1 MSNAHVAMSPRAGVA
16 WSDKGVAEPVSL
28 IERLIVISGEVGS
41 AHSSRIL
48 VDSGATSNF
57 IADSFVRQHGL
68 VVSEL
73 PTVLNVR
80 MANGEV
86 ENCQL
91 VLRQVTVRMV
101 GYEGRHSFVVL
112 PTLDSFDVILGR
124 SFLKQADVLVLH
136 GSGEIAFGGISASS
150 RTGKARKIKLLKCT
164 SQLAQ
169 FTSLVTEVVEGLDT
183 CSQDGVLRALGLCAE
198 SVASEPVSTSLKVSS
213 KVYEAVMRIVAAYE
227 ERMKPFLGQ
236 LPPLRDG
243 FDHTITLVCE
253 DESPKARRAIPLNH
267 RHQQALAKELDR
279 LLAAGYIRVSRSPW
293 AAPVFFVPKNETEDR
308 MVCDYRA
315 LNSVTTTNGASL
327 PYVKELFA
335 RLQGSVVFTK
345 LDLTSGYHQLRV
357 REEDIALTGFITPH
371 GHFEWVVMP
380 FGEKNAP
387 GSFAQLM
394 NQLVLRDLVH
404 TFVIVF
410 QDDMLIASKS
420 DADHPAHVEQVL
432 QRLSDHRL
440 WIKPQKCQWAV
451 REVDFLGHH
460 IRATELGTVIEPM
473 QSKVEAVKSWPTPRS
488 TSELRSFLGMANF
501 YRDFVQDFS
510 SKAASLT
517 SLTGLR
523 VPFEWRPHH
532 DEAFEVI
539 KSAMCHA
546 PALLT
551 VNDDRQFFL
560 HCDASSFAVGAVL
573 SQRDEVEGKLRPV
586 AFFSRKLTDTQLR
599 WDVYEREIFSVVAA
613 LENWHMH
620 LKGTSTPIQ
629 IYTDHR
635 SLEELAKQLLRPK
648 MARWLTFLCGFNYE
662 VTWIPAA
669 ENVAADAL
677 SRRPDHDD
685 GSVQRRV
692 AQTAVAQQLHV
703 DSGNSLG
710 PGQVGSNVPCAPTA
724 IQRSPVLASS
734 AAPAPRPASAPK
746 LASISTSASAP
757 ASAVPA
763 PVSTP
768 APALAS
774 IPASTSAPVPAL
786 ASAPAPA
793 STSALALAS
802 IPASASAPA
811 PALAL
816 ASTPALASVPSQ
828 APEPEPALPP
838 VVTHL
843 DEYPEPGHSCLGTLA
858 VSCSPRP
865 FLDQIRQA
873 YGHDEQSIVIMKD
886 PQKHGYRLVDGLL
899 MRHGDRGIMVPE
911 SSNLR
916 LDALREAH
924 DQPTSAHMGV
934 KKTLARISQSLYW
947 PGMSRDVADYVA
959 RCGPCQRSKHL
970 NQRPAGLL
978 KPLPIV
984 GKGEMIT
991 IDFVGELP
999 KSRRGR
1005 DAVLV
1010 VVDKL
1015 TKRAYYE
1022 PCNTTATAKQTAE
1035 MVFRRVVREQ
1045 GLPLTIVSD
1054 RDTRFTSRL
1063 WDELWTLCGTKLG
1076 IATAYHQQTDGQS
1089 ERQVRTLEESLR
1101 MFVNTAGNDWDD
1113 RIVHVEIAHNTACHA
1128 STGFAPLKLHSGVDA
1143 NLPISLAELGRGSGS
1158 GVSSA
1163 QRFLFQMSED
1173 VEAARASLRLAQE
1186 RQKVAYDRRHRS
1198 VGYIVGD
1205 WAYIA
1210 TADTIHRDGGKVV
1223 WKPIYEG
1230 PYCVLEVSDDGLNVT
1245 LDIQKSRR
1253 HPVFHVSKLK
1263 KAKMPLNDVVPSVV
1277 RREVRHKQS
1286 SDNLARARDVEG
1298 DSHDSV
1304 CDDGLVVVVTDSS
1317 PEPGTPSLNYEQQ
1330 QDGVFDGSDGLSEPN
1345 ADLSSDSENESEN
1358 GAGNDTRVVAAMEP
1372 PFQEVRRGSRRR
1384 IPPERLMHDGRLGD
1398 HFGLNLVESQISE
1411 SIKHDLSAERNIGRD
1426 RSVTVGLSNRF
1437 EVLRLS

>member
-1 MSNAHVAMSPRAGVA
+1 
-16 WSDKGVAEPVSL
+16 
-28 IERLIVISGEVGS
+28 
-41 AHSSRIL
+41 
-48 VDSGATSNF
+48 
-57 IADSFVRQHGL
+57 
-68 VVSEL
+68 
-73 PTVLNVR
+73 

-86 ENCQL
+86 ESCRL
-91 VLRQVTVRMV
+91 VVRQVTVRMV
-101 GYEGRHSFVVL
+101 GYEGHHSFVVL
-112 PTLDSFDVILGR
+112 PALDSFDVILGR
-124 SFLKQADVLVLH
+124 LFLKQADVVVRH
-136 GSGEIAFGGISASS
+136 GVGEIAFGGTSASS
-150 RTGKARKIKLLKCT
+150 GIEKARKIKLLKPT

-169 FTSLVTEVVEGLDT
+169 FTSLVTEVVEGLDS

-198 SVASEPVSTSLKVSS
+198 SVTSEPVSTSMKVSS

-227 ERMKPFLGQ
+227 ERMKPFVGQ

-293 AAPVFFVPKNETEDR
+293 AAPVFFVAKNETEDR

-404 TFVIVF
+404 TFVIVY

-432 QRLSDHRL
+432 QRLSDHQL
-440 WIKPQKCQWAV
+440 WIKPQKCEWAV

-460 IRATELGTVIEPM
+460 IRATALGTVIEPM
-473 QSKVEAVKSWPTPRS
+473 QSKVQAVKSWPTPRS

-510 SKAASLT
+510 SKAAVLT

-523 VPFEWRPHH
+523 VPFEWKPHH

-685 GSVQRRV
+685 GSVQRRI
-692 AQTAVAQQLHV
+692 AQTAVAQQLHI

-710 PGQVGSNVPCAPTA
+710 PGQVGSNVLCAPTA

-734 AAPAPRPASAPK
+734 SAPAPALAPA
-746 LASISTSASAP
+746 LASTSVSAP
-757 ASAVPA
+757 ASA
-763 PVSTP
+763 PV
-768 APALAS
+768 LAS
-774 IPASTSAPVPAL
+774 ISASAP
-786 ASAPAPA
+786 APAPA
-793 STSALALAS
+793 STSVSAPASAPALAS
-802 IPASASAPA
+802 ISASAPA
-811 PALAL
+811 PA
-816 ASTPALASVPSQ
+816 
-828 APEPEPALPP
+828 PESERTLPP
-838 VVTHL
+838 AATYL
-843 DEYPEPGHSCLGTLA
+843 DELQAPGHSRLCAVA

-873 YGHDEQSIVIMKD
+873 YGHDEQSVAIMKD
-886 PQKHGYRLVDGLL
+886 PVKHGYRLVDGLL

-911 SSNLR
+911 SSDLR
-916 LDALREAH
+916 LEALREAH

-934 KKTLARISQSLYW
+934 KKTLARISRSLYW

-1063 WDELWTLCGTKLG
+1063 WNELWALCGTKLG

-1163 QRFLFQMSED
+1163 QRFLVQMSDD
-1173 VEAARASLRLAQE
+1173 VEAARTSLKLAQE

-1205 WAYIA
+1205 WVYIA
-1210 TADTIHRDGGKVV
+1210 TADTIHRDGGKIV

-1230 PYCVLEVSDDGLNVT
+1230 PYCVLDVSDDGLNVT

-1263 KAKMPLNDVVPSVV
+1263 KAKMPLNDVVSSLV
-1277 RREVRHKQS
+1277 RRELRDERD
-1286 SDNLARARDVEG
+1286 SDSLTCSRDVED
-1298 DSHDSV
+1298 DSRDSA
-1304 CDDGLVVVVTDSS
+1304 DNDGLVIVVTDSS
-1317 PEPGTPSLNYEQQ
+1317 PELGTSSFNHEQK
-1330 QDGVFDGSDGLSEPN
+1330 QDEAFDGTNELSEPN

-1358 GAGNDTRVVAAMEP
+1358 RAGSDTQVVAAAES

-1398 HFGLNLVESQISE
+1398 HFGLNLVESQVSE
-1411 SIKHDLSAERNIGRD
+1411 VNQARSVSCENIGHD
-1426 RSVTVGLSNRF
+1426 RSMTVVSSNRF
-1437 EVLRLS
+1437 GDLRLS